1 VNVRHEEWLQLF
13 VDGMGSKK
21 AYEKLY
27 PNASPATVSVE
38 VSKLRKKYDKQITTA
53 VRQHLSS
60 TAIKATTV
68 IDELLSNPKTQ
79 EAVRLKAAIAVLELS
94 GYKAATQI
102 EMKVA
107 DVSDNELNTR
117 LSRLLAKTDVLE
129 AEIVGE

>member
-1 VNVRHEEWLQLF
+1 LQLF
-13 VDGMGSKK
+13 IDGMGSKK

-27 PNASPATVSVE
+27 PNASSATVNVE
-38 VSKLRKKYDKQITTA
+38 VSKLRKKYDTRIATA
-53 VRQHLSS
+53 VRQHLSN

-102 EMKVA
+102 EMKV
-107 DVSDNELNTR
+107 SDTSDDELNNR
-117 LSRLLAKTDVLE
+117 LASLIKKTEYID

>member
-1 VNVRHEEWLQLF
+1 
-13 VDGMGSKK
+13 MGSKK

-27 PNASPATVSVE
+27 PNASSATVNVE
-38 VSKLRKKYDKQITTA
+38 VSKLRKKYDTRIATA
-53 VRQHLSS
+53 VRQHLSN

-102 EMKVA
+102 EMKV
-107 DVSDNELNTR
+107 SDTSDDELNNR
-117 LSRLLAKTDVLE
+117 LASLIKKTEYID